1 MLSEQEEMLEI
12 EPWLLECTLQDI
24 DSVLE
29 QKNSISLSWADWV
42 QHWQNCSQQT
52 QSNWLIANWG
62 SGRRLCI
69 FFLVCYEYGHPVT
82 CWLCNP
88 ISLCKETELASKTPI
103 RPYHDADTW
112 SRSQHK
118 LYAYRLLRTHN
129 EQVCTRSK
137 MNGNASLDDEIN
149 RTATATSAFRKL
161 RLWNEKGIKVNIK
174 IRLDKADVL
183 TPQLYGSES

>member
-42 QHWQNCSQQT
+42 QHWQNCSLQT

-69 FFLVCYEYGHPVT
+69 FFLSVTNMATQSRVGFAIQYHFANKLNSLPKRLSDRIMTLTLGLDRNISSTLIGCYAPTMNKSVQEVRWMEMHPLMT
-82 CWLCNP
+82 
-88 ISLCKETELASKTPI
+88 K
-103 RPYHDADTW
+103 
-112 SRSQHK
+112 
-118 LYAYRLLRTHN
+118 
-129 EQVCTRSK
+129 
-137 MNGNASLDDEIN
+137 
-149 RTATATSAFRKL
+149 
-161 RLWNEKGIKVNIK
+161 
-174 IRLDKADVL
+174 
-183 TPQLYGSES
+183 